1 MHRWDQEALS
11 YQRQNEEEG
20 LGEYGARDW
29 SVVSD
34 NCVLLVSAHSHSG
47 YVTCRETSFLSVY
60 ETTRMKRQ
68 M

>member
-1 MHRWDQEALS
+1 MS

-20 LGEYGARDW
+20 LGEYGACDL
-29 SVVSD
+29 VVFD
-34 NCVLLVSAHSHSG
+34 NCVLLLSANSHSR
-47 YVTCRETSFLSVY
+47 YVAFRETSFLSVY